1 MCVEGGNGWREVFV
15 EMEDVGVSQDKEYSC
30 GNFGEEVD
38 RREGKRLGK
47 DRYLQERRGGDDRQK
62 GGGDG
67 MRMVGFNFF
76 GKVGGQVIC

>member
-1 MCVEGGNGWREVFV
+1 MCAEGGNGWREVSA
-15 EMEDVGVSQDKEYSC
+15 EMEDAGVSQDKEHPC
-30 GNFGEEVD
+30 GNFGEEAD

-47 DRYLQERRGGDDRQK
+47 DRHLQERRGGDDRQK

-67 MRMVGFNFF
+67 MRMAGSNFL